1 MASLIVDVSSIEG
14 EVVITRQPIRPVT
27 TRRLLGQSVEQ
38 KRNRRKMSQ
47 QALAEAVGLNRRDI
61 ANLENGYLTAAR
73 RITLGQLRAIAKQI
87 GAKVVLLWRND
98 RKAISYNRETTIE
111 FIFRKGGRPDLV

>member
-1 MASLIVDVSSIEG
+1 
-14 EVVITRQPIRPVT
+14 
-27 TRRLLGQSVEQ
+27 
-38 KRNRRKMSQ
+38 MSQ